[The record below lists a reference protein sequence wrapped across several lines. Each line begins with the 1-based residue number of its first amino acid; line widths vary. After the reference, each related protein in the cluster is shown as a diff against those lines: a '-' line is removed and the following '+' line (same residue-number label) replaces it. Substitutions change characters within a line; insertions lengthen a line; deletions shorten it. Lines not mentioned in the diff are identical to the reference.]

1 MFFMSSSQHSVINVS
16 SDINYTFQMT
26 DGEYKDAWK
35 LASLAC
41 PRVRLSTPLAVGD
54 LCGPTALWLS
64 LIHPLSAAGPR
75 WVCAGSVHDL
85 CALQA
90 TCSCHVITHRQHRPR
105 IASPLASSFSPPLHL
120 SPPRLSPFPDL
131 LHREIGLAQS
141 VLSPAAITPF
151 CAPTAAPPRA
161 RGRGRAVGACVQ
173 IAVTCAGDVTVCG
186 VIKV

>member
-1 MFFMSSSQHSVINVS
+1 MSGLRYALPCKTTRGPKT
-16 SDINYTFQMT
+16 NYDTKAAEPAA
-26 DGEYKDAWK
+26 DPV
-35 LASLAC
+35 L
-41 PRVRLSTPLAVGD
+41 PRQ
-54 LCGPTALWLS
+54 WLS
-64 LIHPLSAAGPR
+64 VAGPR

-85 CALQA
+85 CALQI

-105 IASPLASSFSPPLHL
+105 IASPLASSFSPPPRL

-131 LHREIGLAQS
+131 LHREIGLAQP

>member
-1 MFFMSSSQHSVINVS
+1 
-16 SDINYTFQMT
+16 MT

-64 LIHPLSAAGPR
+64 LIQPLSVAGPR

-85 CALQA
+85 CALHI

-105 IASPLASSFSPPLHL
+105 IASPLASSFSPPPRL